1 MSDFLTMSNQLKE
14 LFYKLIA
21 LLKIERPLLPVFFF
35 LIGLSTI
42 FWVLTVLSKEYTA
55 TISSTVSFENYPSD
69 KLLVEEN
76 EVVLQMQVKAPGFAL
91 LAHQFKFFGSIPLNV
106 DNFMRKRRGK
116 VWEYF
121 WIGDQSLSE
130 VQEAL
135 PTNMQLL
142 HVQPNRIDLVFGDK
156 AQKVIPISLKS
167 DISFEGLFRQKG
179 TIQLQPDHITVS
191 GPKAIVE
198 AIESI
203 STNELNLH
211 NLSKYTQGNISLEEP
226 KHQELT
232 YSHQEVAFEVTVE
245 QFTEGKATIPI
256 QVSDVPRGYEL
267 KLFPEEVSVHYVVS
281 LDDFDLVDKQMFMAQ
296 VKYDEEKSRLTVK
309 LNKEPDLI
317 ENIRLKPTKVEYIL
331 IQK

>member
-1 MSDFLTMSNQLKE
+1 MSSQLKE
-14 LFYKLIA
+14 LFFQLIA
-21 LLKIERPLLPVFFF
+21 LLKIERSQLPIFFF
-35 LIGLSTI
+35 LIGLSAV

-55 TISSTVSFENYPSD
+55 TISSPVVFENYPTD

-76 EVVLQMQVKAPGFAL
+76 DVVLQMQVKAPGFAL
-91 LAHQFKFFGSIPLNV
+91 LAHQFKFFSTVPLNV
-106 DNFMRKRRGK
+106 DNFMTKRKGK
-116 VWEYF
+116 SWEYF

-142 HVQPNRIDLVFGDK
+142 HVQPNRIDLMFGEK

-167 DISFEGLFRQKG
+167 DVSFERLFRQKG
-179 TIQLQPDHITVS
+179 EIQLQPDHITVS
-191 GPKAIVE
+191 GPKTVVE

-203 STNELNLH
+203 STQELNL
-211 NLSKYTQGNISLEEP
+211 LSLAKSAQGNIRLEEP

-232 YSHQEVAFEVTVE
+232 YSHQEIVYVVSVE
-245 QFTEGKATIPI
+245 QFTEGKAMIPI
-256 QVSDVPRGYEL
+256 QVSGVPRGYEL

-281 LDDFDLVDKQMFMAQ
+281 LDDFDLVDEQMFEAQ
-296 VKYDEEKSRLTVK
+296 VKYDAEKARLTVK
-309 LNKEPDLI
+309 LNKESDLV
-317 ENIRLKPTKVEYIL
+317 ENIRLSPTKVEYIL